1 MRLKKKMA
9 LLAIVMITVLTL
21 PQLVLAAE
29 PAASDS
35 GAAQPAVEQSAPE
48 TSATPAV
55 APAPKSDTAVQPAAQ
70 PQVTPQPA
78 AEKPK
83 ASAEAEAP
91 AAAPKKAP
99 AVMTYRVQ
107 FDSRGGTPVPDQ
119 TVEHG
124 KKAVKPA
131 DPTKEDHVFDG
142 WYWGGRKFDFDM
154 PITTNLKLTA
164 HWKELKSVWIPVNL
178 EVRQGGN
185 VKPPART
192 FHVNV
197 MSGGETITATGTAVA
212 TDGVGIYKGTLHLK
226 VPEDIKKVHLVL
238 AEKSGENWEVDDRS
252 YAVDL
257 TAEDLADVIWVNT
270 YTKNQMIMHTIIFD
284 LNGGVLEG
292 KTGTLVF
299 KMEDGTIMTIL
310 DAPTRKGYRFLG
322 WEGSW
327 YHPGDHYKVTGDH
340 RFVARWQRIHP
351 ARTVSWHFRAPRT
364 GDTQPPMVLWGGV
377 MAFMGVTAW
386 ALYCEGKRQ

>member
-1 MRLKKKMA
+1 MKLKKKMA
-9 LLAIVMITVLTL
+9 ILAIVMIAVLAL
-21 PQLVLAAE
+21 PQLAFAAE
-29 PAASDS
+29 PAAPDS

-48 TSATPAV
+48 TPATPAV
-55 APAPKSDTAVQPAAQ
+55 APAPKNDTAV
-70 PQVTPQPA
+70 QPA

-83 ASAEAEAP
+83 ASAEAETP

-99 AVMTYRVQ
+99 AVMTYTVK

-142 WYWGGRKFDFDM
+142 WYWCGRKFDFNM

-192 FHVNV
+192 FHVSV

-212 TDGVGIYKGTLHLK
+212 TNGVGTYKGTVHLK
-226 VPEDIKKVHLVL
+226 VPEDIKKVHLSL

-257 TAEDLADVIWVNT
+257 TTEDLADIIWVNT
-270 YTKNQMIMHTIIFD
+270 YTKNEMIMHTIIFD

-310 DAPTRKGYRFLG
+310 DAPTRR
-322 WEGSW
+322 
-327 YHPGDHYKVTGDH
+327 
-340 RFVARWQRIHP
+340 AI
-351 ARTVSWHFRAPRT
+351 VSW
-364 GDTQPPMVLWGGV
+364 GGK
-377 MAFMGVTAW
+377 ARGITPAIIT
-386 ALYCEGKRQ
+386 R

>member
-9 LLAIVMITVLTL
+9 LLAIVMITVLAL

-29 PAASDS
+29 PAASN
-35 GAAQPAVEQSAPE
+35 GGTARPAVEQPAPE

-55 APAPKSDTAVQPAAQ
+55 APAPKSDTAI
-70 PQVTPQPA
+70 QPA

-83 ASAEAEAP
+83 VPAEAEAP
-91 AAAPKKAP
+91 AAAPKKGLP
-99 AVMTYRVQ
+99 EERSVKTYTVQ

-142 WYWGGRKFDFDM
+142 WYWCGRKFDFNM
-154 PITTNLKLTA
+154 PITMNLKLTA
-164 HWKELKSVWIPVNL
+164 HWKELKNVSIPISL
-178 EVRQGGN
+178 KVRQGGN

-192 FHVNV
+192 FHVSV

-212 TDGVGIYKGTLHLK
+212 TNGVGTYKGIVHLK
-226 VPEDIKKVHLVL
+226 VPEDIKKVHLSL

-252 YAVDL
+252 YTVDL

-377 MAFMGVTAW
+377 MAFMGMTAW